1 MYYSSQ
7 PAPGP
12 PETTPSF
19 SNISIVNVTGALATD
34 YVAAVHVQI
43 VTKTHCGRRGHVLT
57 SPAAAGLRSGIIRC
71 LPESPCH
78 ALFFQDVRIFDAVPY
93 KCDPPGLVRNSS
105 FINSHPAPECI
116 IDV

>member
-7 PAPGP
+7 PDPGP

-34 YVAAVHVQI
+34 CVAA
-43 VTKTHCGRRGHVLT
+43 LPT
-57 SPAAAGLRSGIIRC
+57 SPAASGLSSGIIRC
-71 LPESPCH
+71 LPESPCA
-78 ALFFQDVRIFDAVPY
+78 ALFFQDVRIFDAIPY

-105 FINSHPAPECI
+105 FVNSHPAPECI
-116 IDV
+116 IDVY